1 MNPKTINSPH
11 PPPHGCEVAPRLAK
25 EGGRQSRAKASV
37 EARRA
42 SGDENGTPAQ
52 RSLKSTAK
60 AHYLQTSIAKADK
73 TERPS
78 NQLGTLQMFLSDQ
91 LIDPGAQQHFV
102 DIALNLMVTGIPSSN
117 KCQMVH

>member
-11 PPPHGCEVAPRLAK
+11 PPPHGCEVAPRQAK

-37 EARRA
+37 KARRT
-42 SGDENGTPAQ
+42 SEDQNDTPAH

-60 AHYLQTSIAKADK
+60 AHLLLASISKADE

-78 NQLGTLQMFLSDQ
+78 NQLGTLQMFLVDQ

-102 DIALNLMVTGIPSSN
+102 DIALNLMATGIPSMNTS
-117 KCQMVH
+117 